1 LRKIGG
7 RLVDIDRGIDLAGPQ
22 RSLRICHRREGKEL
36 DRFEAAFDHLVAER
50 PCTLFL
56 VGRDFDADAQPGQVL
71 ETRELRRFVTNEVQP
86 LEADTER
93 LGQIPPDA
101 LRRVRD
107 QAKALGLFAM
117 NMPDAVG
124 GGGLSNVDM
133 CLVEEE
139 LGKTSDALI
148 RRIFGQVYPML
159 LACEGAQRDDY
170 LLPTVRGERI
180 CAMAITEPGA
190 GSDAAAIST
199 SARLDGDQW
208 VLNGRKHFIS
218 DGDIADYVIVMAVT
232 DKDKRARGG
241 ITLFLVDKDTPG
253 FSVTGVQPMMG
264 HRGYGHAELVFEN
277 CRVSASKVLGGVGN
291 GFRLIISSVSS
302 IRLAHI
308 GARACGM
315 AQRVLELMRQYAA
328 ERRQFGQPI
337 GEFQMV
343 QQMIA
348 DSATEIFATR
358 MMVLNTAWE
367 LDQQRDVR
375 DKVSMVKLYTSEMI
389 GRVADRGIQL
399 FGGMGF
405 TKEMP
410 LERIY
415 RDSRVTRIYD
425 GTSEIHRMLIARSV
439 IQRGLAL

>member
-1 LRKIGG
+1 MIDFSIPSESRLLADTVRK
-7 RLVDIDRGIDLAGPQ
+7 
-22 RSLRICHRREGKEL
+22 
-36 DRFEAAFDHLVAER
+36 
-50 PCTLFL
+50 
-56 VGRDFDADAQPGQVL
+56 
-71 ETRELRRFVTNEVQP
+71 FVTQEVQP
-86 LEADTER
+86 LEAETETT
-93 LGQIPPDA
+93 GVIPADK
-101 LRRVRD
+101 LRIVRD
-107 QAKALGLFAM
+107 KAQSLGLFAM
-117 NMPDAVG
+117 NMPEPVG

-159 LACEGAQRDDY
+159 MACKGPQCDAY
-170 LLPTVRGERI
+170 LLPTVRGEKV

-190 GSDAAAIST
+190 GSDAASIST
-199 SARLDGDQW
+199 AARLDADGW
-208 VLNGRKHFIS
+208 VLDGRKHFIS
-218 DGDIADYVIVMAVT
+218 DGDIADYVIVMALT
-232 DKDKRARGG
+232 DKEKRAKGG
-241 ITLFLVDKDTPG
+241 ITLFLVDKGTPG
-253 FSVTGVQPMMG
+253 FHVTGTQSMMG

-277 CRVSASKVLGGVGN
+277 CRIPRGNVLGKVGG
-291 GFRLIISSVSS
+291 GFRLIMESVAS

-315 AQRVLELMRQYAA
+315 AQRVLELMRNHAV
-328 ERRQFGQPI
+328 ERKQFGQPI
-337 GEFQMV
+337 GEFHMV

-358 MMVLNTAWE
+358 MMVLNAAWE
-367 LDQQRDVR
+367 LDQGNDVR
-375 DKVSMVKLYTSEMI
+375 DKVSMVKLYASEMI
-389 GRVADRGIQL
+389 GRVADRGIQV

-439 IQRGLAL
+439 IKRGLTL

>member
-1 LRKIGG
+1 M
-7 RLVDIDRGIDLAGPQ
+7 IDFAIPTETQML
-22 RSLRICHRREGKEL
+22 L
-36 DRFEAAFDHLVAER
+36 DNV
-50 PCTLFL
+50 
-56 VGRDFDADAQPGQVL
+56 
-71 ETRELRRFVTNEVQP
+71 RRFVTQEVQP
-86 LEADTER
+86 LEAETETSGR
-93 LGQIPPDA
+93 VPPDA
-101 LRRVRD
+101 LKRLKR
-107 QAKALGLFAM
+107 QARELGLFAM
-117 NMPDAVG
+117 NMPEDVG
-124 GGGLSNVDM
+124 GGGLSHVDM

-159 LACEGAQRDDY
+159 LACKGAQREKY
-170 LLPTVRGERI
+170 LLPTVRGDKI

-190 GSDAAAIST
+190 GSDAASIST
-199 SARLDGDQW
+199 TAVLDGDHW

-218 DGDIADYVIVMAVT
+218 DGDIADYVILMAVH
-232 DKDKRARGG
+232 DKEKRARGG
-241 ITLFLVDKDTPG
+241 ISLFLVDKGTPG
-253 FSVTGVQPMMG
+253 FEVTSVQPMMG
-264 HRGYGHAELVFEN
+264 HRGYGHAELVFED
-277 CRVSASKVLGGVGN
+277 CRIPADAVLGEVGE
-291 GFRLIISSVSS
+291 GFKLIMSSVSG

-308 GARACGM
+308 GARAVGM
-315 AQRVLELMRQYAA
+315 SRRVLELMRNHAND
-328 ERRQFGQPI
+328 RKQFGQPI

-358 MMVLNTAWE
+358 SMVLNTAWE
-367 LDQQRDVR
+367 LDQGIDAR
-375 DKVSMVKLYTSEMI
+375 DKVSMVKLYASEML
-389 GRVADRGIQL
+389 GRVADRGIQV

-439 IQRGLAL
+439 IKRGLHL